1 MDTDTI
7 GSIARGYAVAA
18 LFTAG
23 VDSAPGEYQ
32 PDESKVADLMPH
44 ARVAASAF
52 VHIAGEVWIDESGV
66 DLDRIGNCLHYDRE
80 GHGTGFADEGDSYP
94 LQRLENVARRMGEDD
109 ELSAQLTDRYPDA
122 FAG

>member
-1 MDTDTI
+1 MDTDMI

-52 VHIAGEVWIDESGV
+52 VHLAGEVWIDKCGV

-94 LQRLENVARRMGEDD
+94 LQRLEKVARLMGEDD
-109 ELSAQLTDRYPDA
+109 ELTQMLAMLYADA
-122 FAG
+122 YAG